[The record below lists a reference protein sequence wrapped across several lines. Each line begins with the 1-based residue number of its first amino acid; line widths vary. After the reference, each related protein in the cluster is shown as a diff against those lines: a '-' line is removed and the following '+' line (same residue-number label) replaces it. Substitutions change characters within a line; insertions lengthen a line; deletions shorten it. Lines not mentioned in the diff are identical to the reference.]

1 MPDVLL
7 SILIIAGA
15 VAVAVIAVTVVY
27 RILRIAGRRSTL
39 LTDVSRRAYWPT
51 TIIAALLAARFSI
64 PVATT
69 NGWHEPVLHLIMLA
83 SIAAGGWLIATLI
96 GLAADTAL
104 RRFRIDVNDNL
115 AARRAHT
122 QITVIRRVGFAV
134 VAVIT
139 IGAMLVTFPGAR
151 AAGASV
157 LASAGL
163 VGVVAALAA
172 QSTLGNIFAGLQLA
186 FGDALRLDDVVVVE
200 GEWGRIE
207 EMTLGYVVV
216 KIWDER
222 RLILPSSYFTT
233 TPFQNWTRTA
243 SSVLGTAE
251 IDVDWSLP
259 VEAMRQELRRI
270 VESEA
275 AAPLWDGR
283 VCGLQVTEATGGTI
297 RTRALVSAA
306 NSSALWDLRCLIRE
320 QLVAWVQTQHPGA
333 RPRVRAEVGTGGAS
347 FDAAGVSTNGS
358 AGDNP
363 DGGTPPQS
371 TPQQRTA
378 ETTPGVGDQDQP
390 SPK

>member
-7 SILIIAGA
+7 SITIITGA
-15 VAVAVIAVTVVY
+15 VTAAAIAVTVVY
-27 RILRIAGRRSTL
+27 RILRIVGRRSTL
-39 LTDVSRRAYWPT
+39 LTDISRRAYWPT
-51 TIIAALLAARFSI
+51 LIIAALLAARFTI
-64 PVATT
+64 PIATT

-83 SIAAGGWLIATLI
+83 SIAVGGWLVATLL

-104 RRFRIDVNDNL
+104 RRFRIDVHDNL

-122 QITVIRRVGFAV
+122 QITVIRRVAFAV

-139 IGAMLVTFPGAR
+139 IGAMLITFPSAR

-172 QSTLGNIFAGLQLA
+172 QSLLGNMFAGLQLA
-186 FGDALRLDDVVVVE
+186 FGDSLRLDDVVVVE

-216 KIWDER
+216 RIWDER

-270 VESEA
+270 VESDL

-297 RTRALVSAA
+297 RTRALVSSA
-306 NSSALWDLRCLIRE
+306 NSSALWDLRCLVRE
-320 QLVAWVQTQHPGA
+320 QLVAWVQTQHPQA
-333 RPRVRAEVGTGGAS
+333 RPRVRAEVGAGGGADQS
-347 FDAAGVSTNGS
+347 TDDPAAGGPPSGNPNG
-358 AGDNP
+358 G
-363 DGGTPPQS
+363 

-378 ETTPGVGDQDQP
+378 ETTPGVGDQDQ
-390 SPK
+390 

>member
-1 MPDVLL
+1 MSDVSDALV
-7 SILIIAGA
+7 SAAI
-15 VAVAVIAVTVVY
+15 VIGSAAAAALAVTVVY
-27 RILRIAGRRSTL
+27 RILRFAGRRSTL
-39 LTDVSRRAYWPT
+39 LTDISRRAFWPT
-51 TIIAALLAARFSI
+51 AIIAALLAARFTI
-64 PVATT
+64 PIATT
-69 NGWHEPVLHLIMLA
+69 NGWHEPVQHAILLA
-83 SIAAGGWLIATLI
+83 TIATGGWLVATLL

-104 RRFRIDVNDNL
+104 RRFPIDVNDNL

-122 QITVIRRVGFAV
+122 QITVIRRVAFAV
-134 VAVIT
+134 VGVLT
-139 IGAMLVTFPGAR
+139 VGAMLITFPGAR

-222 RLILPSSYFTT
+222 RLILPSNYFTT

-259 VEAMRQELRRI
+259 VESMRQELRRI

-283 VCGLQVTEATGGTI
+283 VCGLQVTGATDGNI

-306 NSSALWDLRCLIRE
+306 NSSALWDLRCLVRE
-320 QLVAWVQTQHPGA
+320 QLVAWVQEQHPQS
-333 RPRVRAEVGTGGAS
+333 RPRVRAEVGGH
-347 FDAAGVSTNGS
+347 
-358 AGDNP
+358 
-363 DGGTPPQS
+363 DGGTSHPAAPL
-371 TPQQRTA
+371 QRVNLSDPA
-378 ETTPGVGDQDQP
+378 AVETTPGVGDQNSSADHR
-390 SPK
+390 

>member
-1 MPDVLL
+1 MSDVLL
-7 SILIIAGA
+7 SIAIIIGA
-15 VAVAVIAVTVVY
+15 VAAAAIAVTVLY
-27 RILRIAGRRSTL
+27 RVLRIVGRRSTL
-39 LTDVSRRAYWPT
+39 LTDISRRAYWPT
-51 TIIAALLAARFSI
+51 LIIAALLAARFTI

-69 NGWHEPVLHLIMLA
+69 NGWHGPVLHLILLA
-83 SIAAGGWLIATLI
+83 VIGSGGWLVATLL

-104 RRFRIDVNDNL
+104 RRFRLDVNDNL

-122 QITVIRRVGFAV
+122 QITVIRRVAFAV
-134 VAVIT
+134 VGVIT
-139 IGAMLVTFPGAR
+139 VGAMLITFPGAR

-222 RLILPSSYFTT
+222 RLILPSNYFTT

-251 IDVDWSLP
+251 VDVDWSLP
-259 VEAMRQELRRI
+259 VEAMRRELRRI

-306 NSSALWDLRCLIRE
+306 NSSALWDLRCLVRE
-320 QLVAWVQTQHPGA
+320 QLVGWVQAQHPQS
-333 RPRVRAEVGTGGAS
+333 RPRVRAEVGAGGPADQAAD
-347 FDAAGVSTNGS
+347 DANGGGPLS
-358 AGDNP
+358 GNP
-363 DGGTPPQS
+363 NGG
-371 TPQQRTA
+371 TPQQRAA
-378 ETTPGVGDQDQP
+378 ETTPGVGDQDQ
-390 SPK
+390 SPQR

>member
-1 MPDVLL
+1 VSDALV
-7 SILIIAGA
+7 SAAI
-15 VAVAVIAVTVVY
+15 VIGSAAAAALAVTVVY
-27 RILRIAGRRSTL
+27 RILRFAGRRSTL
-39 LTDVSRRAYWPT
+39 LTDISRRAFWPT
-51 TIIAALLAARFSI
+51 AIIAALLAARFTI
-64 PVATT
+64 PIATT
-69 NGWHEPVLHLIMLA
+69 NGWHEPVQHAILLA
-83 SIAAGGWLIATLI
+83 TIATGGWLVATLL

-104 RRFRIDVNDNL
+104 RRFPIDVNDNL

-122 QITVIRRVGFAV
+122 QITVIRRVAFAV
-134 VAVIT
+134 VGVLT
-139 IGAMLVTFPGAR
+139 VGAMLITFPGAR

-222 RLILPSSYFTT
+222 RLILPSNYFTT

-283 VCGLQVTEATGGTI
+283 VCGLQVTGATGGNI

-306 NSSALWDLRCLIRE
+306 NSSALWDLRCLVRE
-320 QLVAWVQTQHPGA
+320 QLVAWVQEQHPQS
-333 RPRVRAEVGTGGAS
+333 RPRVRAEVGGHDSGTSHPSAPLQRVNLS
-347 FDAAGVSTNGS
+347 DPEAG
-358 AGDNP
+358 
-363 DGGTPPQS
+363 
-371 TPQQRTA
+371 
-378 ETTPGVGDQDQP
+378 ETTPGVGDQNSSADHR
-390 SPK
+390 

>member
-7 SILIIAGA
+7 SIAIIAAA
-15 VAVAVIAVTVVY
+15 VAAAVIAVTVVY

-39 LTDVSRRAYWPT
+39 LTDMSRRAYWPT
-51 TIIAALLAARFSI
+51 TIIAALLAARLSI

-69 NGWHEPVLHLIMLA
+69 NGWHGPVLHVIMLA
-83 SIAAGGWLIATLI
+83 SIAAGGWLVATLL

-122 QITVIRRVGFAV
+122 QITVIRRVAFAV
-134 VAVIT
+134 VGVVT
-139 IGAMLVTFPGAR
+139 VGAMLITFPGAR

-172 QSTLGNIFAGLQLA
+172 QSTLGNMFAGLQLA

-243 SSVLGTAE
+243 ASVLGTAE

-259 VEAMRQELRRI
+259 VEQMRAELRRI

-306 NSSALWDLRCLIRE
+306 NSSALWDLRCLVRE
-320 QLVAWVQTQHPGA
+320 QLVAWVQEQHPQA
-333 RPRVRAEVGTGGAS
+333 RPRVRAEVG
-347 FDAAGVSTNGS
+347 
-358 AGDNP
+358 P
-363 DGGTPPQS
+363 DGAGAVDHPASDNGTQP
-371 TPQQRTA
+371 TPRPRTA
-378 ETTPGVGDQDQP
+378 ETTPGVGDQDESPADPGP
-390 SPK
+390 SAGTR